1 MLAIETEKLTKTY
14 SGRGGCRD
22 ISLAVPQGTVFGL
35 LGPNGA
41 GKSTLVKMLVGLL
54 HATSG
59 QGCILGRPFT
69 DLSVRRKVGF
79 LPENFRYHDW
89 LTGEDLL
96 RFHGALF
103 GLSSAEVRA
112 RIPVVLGQVGMTE
125 QASQRVGRYSKGMQ
139 QRIGLAVALLPD
151 PELLFLDEPTSAL
164 DPIGRKEVRELLER
178 LKGQGKT
185 VFLNSH
191 LLSELETLCDQI
203 AIIKQGRLVYQG
215 DWRELARHSYQTR
228 VVVGDVIPSQLT
240 GAGEAGFQLLSQ
252 RRLGLGSGLE
262 AAARSEGG
270 SATDRLRHELLFH
283 IPEQYFIPKLV
294 QSLVASGIDIF
305 EVTPQED
312 SLEKLFLQLVTQEE
326 GPSQ

>member
-14 SGRGGCRD
+14 SGHGGCRD
-22 ISLAVPQGTVFGL
+22 ISLAVPCGTVFGL

-54 HATSG
+54 QATSG
-59 QGCILGRPFT
+59 QARILGRPFS

-103 GLSSAEVRA
+103 GLSPAEVRA
-112 RIPVVLGQVGMTE
+112 RIPEVLGQVGMKE
-125 QASQRVGRYSKGMQ
+125 QAAQRVGRYSKGMQ

-203 AIIKQGRLVYQG
+203 AIIKQGCLVYQG
-215 DWRELARHSYQTR
+215 DWRELARRSYQTK

-240 GAGEAGFQLLSQ
+240 SASDGGFQLLAQ
-252 RRLGLGSGLE
+252 RPLGVASELE
-262 AAARSEGG
+262 AATRSEGG
-270 SATDRLRHELLFH
+270 PALSRFRHELLFR
-283 IPEQYFIPKLV
+283 IPEQGSVPTLI
-294 QSLVASGIDIF
+294 QSLVASGIDIY
-305 EVTPQED
+305 EVTPQVD
-312 SLEKLFLQLVTQEE
+312 SLEKLFLQFVTQETE
-326 GPSQ
+326 